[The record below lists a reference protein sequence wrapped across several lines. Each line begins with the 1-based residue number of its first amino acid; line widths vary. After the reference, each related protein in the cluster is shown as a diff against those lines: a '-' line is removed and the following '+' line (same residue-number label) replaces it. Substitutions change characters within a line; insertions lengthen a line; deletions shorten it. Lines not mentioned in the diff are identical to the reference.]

1 MGKGTGSSLRSR
13 EKVEQVQAEP
23 RQGNVL
29 VNTPN
34 ARRLRIS
41 AKEALAGCVCRSGAQ
56 GSFMTPNNGSGAI
69 YHDHSNTL
77 VGVRHARITEQ
88 RGWAAAH
95 AGIWLACSD
104 ARRTPSRRRGPSCPR
119 GVAQAAAQ

>member
-41 AKEALAGCVCRSGAQ
+41 AKEALLG
-56 GSFMTPNNGSGAI
+56 
-69 YHDHSNTL
+69 
-77 VGVRHARITEQ
+77 
-88 RGWAAAH
+88 
-95 AGIWLACSD
+95 
-104 ARRTPSRRRGPSCPR
+104 
-119 GVAQAAAQ
+119 